1 MKLLQNIRNTFLAG
15 LILFIPLVATVY
27 VLWFG
32 FDFLDSLLRPILIR
46 LLGGYIPG
54 SGFAVMLLLIFA
66 LGVLARLTLGRR
78 LVAMLE
84 QAIMRIP
91 LVKTVYSTAKHA
103 SEALID
109 TGTEGFKGVVL
120 VEYPRR
126 GCYVIG
132 FTTGAKIGEVQEKV
146 KQGMINVFI
155 PTAPNP
161 TSGMVVVV
169 PEDEVIPLK
178 MSVEDGLKLIV
189 SGGFVRR

>member
-1 MKLLQNIRNTFLAG
+1 MKLLQSIRNTFLAG
-15 LILFIPLVATVY
+15 LIVFIPLVATVY

-32 FDFLDSLLRPILIR
+32 FDFLDSLLRPVLKR
-46 LLGGYIPG
+46 VLGVYLPG
-54 SGFAVMLLLIFA
+54 FGLVATLLLIFA
-66 LGVLARLTLGRR
+66 LGALARLTLGKRV
-78 LVAMLE
+78 VAALE

-91 LVKTVYSTAKHA
+91 LVKTVYATVKHA

-109 TGTEGFKGVVL
+109 NKASGFKGVVL

-132 FTTGAKIGEVQEKV
+132 FTTGANIEEVQEKIKEKV
-146 KQGMINVFI
+146 INVFI

-161 TSGMVVVV
+161 TSGMVIIV

-178 MSVEDGLKLIV
+178 MTVEEGLKLIV
-189 SGGFVRR
+189 SGGFVRK

>member
-1 MKLLQNIRNTFLAG
+1 MKLLQSIRNTFLAG
-15 LILFIPLVATVY
+15 LIVFVPLVATVY

-32 FDFLDSLLRPILIR
+32 FDFLDSLLRPILVH
-46 LLGGYIPG
+46 LLGRYIPG
-54 SGFAVMLLLIFA
+54 SGFAAMLLLIFA
-66 LGVLARLTLGRR
+66 LGALARLTLGKRI
-78 LVAMLE
+78 VAALE

-91 LVKTVYSTAKHA
+91 LVKTVYATVKHA

-109 TGTEGFKGVVL
+109 NRTSSFKGVVL

-132 FTTGAKIGEVQEKV
+132 FTTGAKIGEVQEKI
-146 KQGMINVFI
+146 KDRMINVFI

-161 TSGMVVVV
+161 TSGMVIVV
-169 PEDEVIPLK
+169 PEDEVIPLD

-189 SGGFVRR
+189 SGGFVRK

>member
-1 MKLLQNIRNTFLAG
+1 MKLLQSIRNTFLAG
-15 LILFIPLVATVY
+15 LIVFIPLVATVY

-32 FDFLDSLLRPILIR
+32 FDFLDSLLRPVLKR
-46 LLGGYIPG
+46 VLGVYLPG
-54 SGFAVMLLLIFA
+54 FGLVATLLLIFA
-66 LGVLARLTLGRR
+66 LGALARLTLGKRV
-78 LVAMLE
+78 VAALE

-91 LVKTVYSTAKHA
+91 LVKTVYATVKHA

-109 TGTEGFKGVVL
+109 NKASGFKGVVL

-132 FTTGAKIGEVQEKV
+132 FTTGANIEEVQEKIKEKV
-146 KQGMINVFI
+146 INVFI

-161 TSGMVVVV
+161 TSGMVIVV

-178 MSVEDGLKLIV
+178 MSVEEGLKLIV
-189 SGGFVRR
+189 SGGFVRK